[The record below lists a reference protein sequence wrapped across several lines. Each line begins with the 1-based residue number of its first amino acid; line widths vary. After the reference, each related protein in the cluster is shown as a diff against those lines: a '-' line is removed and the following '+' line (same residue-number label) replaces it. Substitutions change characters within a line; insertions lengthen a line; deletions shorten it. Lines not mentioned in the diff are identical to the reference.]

1 MTNNYLAD
9 EKNRFANELRLK
21 SKFKDAIDLHQEAI
35 ALAPSEPKFWYDLSE
50 TYLNWNKP
58 EAAELGFRHALKII
72 PSSAQLLTGLGSALQ
87 RQKKL
92 REAIQ
97 CYAEATSSDP
107 TYVPAW
113 INLGTVQK
121 QLGDC
126 EDAVFSHQNAVQ
138 LDPTNKIAN
147 WNLSL
152 TLLLL
157 GNYKEGWSLYEFRHE
172 RSSDLER
179 LREERHG
186 SYKRTQ
192 KLLVKAEQGLGD
204 VLQFVRFL
212 PELKKLTDHLTL
224 AVDSRLKKLLTS
236 GLSFADE
243 IIDIEQEE
251 QEEFC
256 ATIYLMSAPFL
267 LNFQREQQLS
277 SKPYLV
283 ADRHLEQS
291 WRTHLQNLDSKKCLR
306 VGIAWQ
312 GNPRYE
318 ADYQRSIP
326 LTYFVPLLEL
336 PNIHFVSLQKQH
348 GLEQLANIKKNFRL
362 DNLGEA
368 LDSQGHA
375 FVDTAAVLT
384 NLDLLI
390 TSDTA
395 IAHLAGAMGVET
407 WLALS
412 KVPDWRWGL
421 EGAETFWYENMRLFR
436 QREFGD
442 WSSVFVDI
450 KNNLIARCSDQ

>member
-1 MTNNYLAD
+1 MTNDYLAE
-9 EKNRFANELRLK
+9 EKNRFANELRLQ

-35 ALAPSEPKFWYDLSE
+35 ALAPGEPKFWYDLSE

-97 CYAEATSSDP
+97 CYAEATSDDP
-107 TYVPAW
+107 DYVPAW
-113 INLGTVQK
+113 INLGTLQK
-121 QLGDC
+121 QLGDY
-126 EDAVFSHQNAVQ
+126 EDALWSHQNAVQ
-138 LDPTNKIAN
+138 LDPTNKVAK

-179 LREERHG
+179 LKEERHG
-186 SYKRTQ
+186 SNKRMQ

-212 PELKKLTDHLTL
+212 PELKELSDHLTL
-224 AVDSRLKKLLTS
+224 AVDSRLKKLFTS
-236 GLSFADE
+236 GLCSADE
-243 IIDIEQEE
+243 IIDIEQDET
-251 QEEFC
+251 EEFC
-256 ATIYLMSAPFL
+256 ATIYLMSAPLL
-267 LNFQREQQLS
+267 LNFQSEQQLS

-283 ADRHLEQS
+283 ADRQLEQN
-291 WRTHLQNLDSKKCLR
+291 WRTHLQNLESKKCLR

-312 GNPRYE
+312 GNPLYE
-318 ADYQRSIP
+318 ADYQRSVP
-326 LTYFVPLLEL
+326 LTHFVPLLEL
-336 PNIHFVSLQKQH
+336 PNIHFVSLQKRH
-348 GLEQLANIKKNFRL
+348 GLEQLANIKKDCRL
-362 DNLGEA
+362 ENLGEA
-368 LDSQGHA
+368 LDNQGHA

-395 IAHLAGAMGVET
+395 IAHLAGALGVET

-421 EGAETFWYENMRLFR
+421 EGAGTFWYANMRLFR
-436 QREFGD
+436 QKELGD
-442 WSSVFVDI
+442 WSTVFVDI
-450 KNNLIARCSDQ
+450 RNNLIARCSDQ